1 MARPADLSCGA
12 RAMIVLDLF
21 DPRWLE
27 FVSHSPAATTFH
39 HPSWAG
45 LVARCYGYRV
55 FVLAHTDAEGR
66 IDAGLPVVELRPP
79 IGPRR
84 WVSLPFT
91 DQCAPL
97 DRPGARWTELM
108 GELDDARRE
117 AGMSSLEV
125 RSQLE
130 GPQAHMGD
138 VGVTHSLTLDPDP
151 DVLTRRFKRPSVR
164 RQIRNAT
171 RDGVEVRREDSAAA
185 LTETFYRLHL
195 QTRRRLGV
203 PVQPRR
209 YFELLWSE
217 VIEPGLGFVLVAYA
231 QDAPIASAVFLA
243 WNGTVSYKYGASD
256 ASAWHLRPNHLLM
269 WTAISWGCR
278 NGFRTFDFGRSDLT
292 SKGLREFKDS
302 WGSQEAPLVYTTL
315 GDRAARA
322 ANGRMHAAVGTIVR
336 RSPPWVCRM
345 MGELLYK
352 YAA

>member
-1 MARPADLSCGA
+1 
-12 RAMIVLDLF
+12 MIVLDLS

-27 FVSHSPAATTFH
+27 FVGASPAATTFH

-45 LVARCYGYRV
+45 LVAQCYGYRV
-55 FVLAHTDAEGR
+55 FVLAHTDGDGR
-66 IDAGLPVVELRPP
+66 IDAGLPIIELRPP
-79 IGPRR
+79 LGSRR

-97 DRPGARWTELM
+97 DRPGAGWATLL
-108 GELDDARRE
+108 GELDDTRRD
-117 AGMSSLEV
+117 AGISSLEV
-125 RSQLE
+125 RSTLD
-130 GPQAHMGD
+130 GPQTHMGP
-138 VGVTHSLTLDPDP
+138 VGVIHSLRLDPDP
-151 DVLTRRFKRPSVR
+151 DELAKRFRRSSVR
-164 RQIRNAT
+164 RQIKNAT
-171 RDGVEVRREDSAAA
+171 RNGVVVRREESGAA

-209 YFELLWSE
+209 YFDLLWSE
-217 VIEPGLGFVLVAYA
+217 VIEPGLGFVLLAYSR
-231 QDAPIASAVFLA
+231 DVPIAGAVFLA

-256 ASAWHLRPNHLLM
+256 TSAWHLRPNHLLM

-278 NGFRTFDFGRSDLT
+278 NGYHTFDFGRSDLT

-302 WGSQEAPLVYTTL
+302 WGSEETSLVYTTL
-315 GDRAARA
+315 GAREVRAAD
-322 ANGRMHAAVGTIVR
+322 GRMHAAVGTIVR
-336 RSPPWVCRM
+336 RSPPWVCRA